1 MNYTVIL
8 SKRYWKNVSTNQ
20 NTPYKQIIA
29 YTIGSTIR
37 SSIAVNQLL
46 PSLRCKST
54 MGHRQ
59 VHRSGIN
66 HRNETGLRKC
76 YRVHPLKH
84 SSPCL
89 SKFIA
94 RDPANR
100 DERPDHRVSRNTS
113 ILVEKTREKERER
126 EIPSKDG
133 MEVKEIQWV

>member
-1 MNYTVIL
+1 M
-8 SKRYWKNVSTNQ
+8 SKKNEC
-20 NTPYKQIIA
+20 PRIKIPPHKQITA
-29 YTIGSTIR
+29 IGSTIR
-37 SSIAVNQLL
+37 SNIAVNQVL

-54 MGHRQ
+54 MEHRQ

-84 SSPCL
+84 SSLCL

-100 DERPDHRVSRNTS
+100 DERPDHRVSKNSSR
-113 ILVEKTREKERER
+113 KRER
-126 EIPSKDG
+126 EIPWKDG
-133 MEVKEIQWV
+133 ERNTVGIYKCI